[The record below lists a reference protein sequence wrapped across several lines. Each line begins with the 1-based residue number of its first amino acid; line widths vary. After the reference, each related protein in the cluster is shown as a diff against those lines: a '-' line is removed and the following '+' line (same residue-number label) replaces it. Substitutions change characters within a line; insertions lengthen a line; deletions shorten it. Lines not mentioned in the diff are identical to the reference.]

1 MNGIFRIIT
10 CYAKIQ
16 LFSQKNINIAGC
28 RFFLAIIC
36 YYFSTFVVRIWQIQ
50 ISKVGIRMKIINYIL
65 KTNFYHITG
74 TVVSVYK
81 VTII

>member
-50 ISKVGIRMKIINYIL
+50 ISKVGIRMKNPYISQVL
-65 KTNFYHITG
+65 PVKEEVKETTPLW
-74 TVVSVYK
+74 S
-81 VTII
+81 